1 MGGLTCP
8 TARVIDQDHLGQIC
22 MTTITPPPPV
32 EPPRRKRTDE
42 IVDAIKR
49 MIVEHGLGPGDR
61 LPQERDLLAQFS
73 ASKGT
78 VREALK
84 SLEVQGLI
92 SVRTGPGGGA
102 FIERMSEG
110 RAMSLLS
117 NFLFAKNLSIA
128 NIYEMRKVLEPQLA
142 ASATP
147 HIDEAGLKRLE
158 AIIRIYDHEPADQNE
173 RWTQRMAEL
182 DFHGVVAE
190 YSDNPILAFTCRFLQ
205 RLLKDLTIAQDI
217 YVQPEPVSRASG
229 IQHQRDLIVAMRDR
243 DAAAA
248 AAILAEHMAEA
259 EKHMLTLEAKLED
272 RFLEEVS
279 PARTR
284 KRRTA

>member
-1 MGGLTCP
+1 MSDTDSS
-8 TARVIDQDHLGQIC
+8 A
-22 MTTITPPPPV
+22 PPASAGR
-32 EPPRRKRTDE
+32 PRRKRTDE

-61 LPQERDLLAQFS
+61 LPQERELLAQFA

-84 SLEVQGLI
+84 ALEVQGLI

-110 RAMSLLS
+110 RAMALLS

-142 ASATP
+142 TSATP
-147 HIDEAGLKRLE
+147 HIDEAGLNRLE
-158 AIIRIYDHEPADQNE
+158 AIIRIYDHEPADATE
-173 RWTQRMAEL
+173 RWNQRMAEL

-205 RLLKDLTIAQDI
+205 RLLKELTVAQDI
-217 YVQPEPVSRASG
+217 YVQPEPVLRQSG
-229 IQHQRDLIVAMRDR
+229 IRHQRDLIAAMRRR
-243 DAAAA
+243 DGATAAQ
-248 AAILAEHMAEA
+248 ILARHMAEA
-259 EKHMLTLEAKLED
+259 EQHMLGLEARLED
-272 RFLEEVS
+272 RFLEEVT
-279 PARTR
+279 PVRARR
-284 KRRTA
+284 PRSA

>member
-1 MGGLTCP
+1 MSE
-8 TARVIDQDHLGQIC
+8 
-22 MTTITPPPPV
+22 TILPPV
-32 EPPRRKRTDE
+32 GRPRRKRTDE

-49 MIVEHGLGPGDR
+49 MIVQHGLGPGDR
-61 LPQERDLLAQFS
+61 LPQERELIAQFT

-84 SLEVQGLI
+84 ALEVQGLI

-147 HIDEAGLKRLE
+147 HIDEAGLARLE
-158 AIIRIYDHEPADQNE
+158 AIIRIYDHEPADAAE
-173 RWTQRMAEL
+173 RWNQRMAEL
-182 DFHGVVAE
+182 DFHAVVAE

-217 YVQPEPVSRASG
+217 YVQPEPVSRQSG
-229 IQHQRDLIVAMRDR
+229 IQHQRDLIAAMRCR
-243 DAAAA
+243 DATAAS
-248 AAILAEHMAEA
+248 AILAEHMSEA
-259 EKHMLTLEAKLED
+259 AQHMLGLQAKLEN
-272 RFLEEVS
+272 RFLEDVH
-279 PARTR
+279 PTVTR
-284 KRRTA
+284 RRRTA

>member
-1 MGGLTCP
+1 MSELGP
-8 TARVIDQDHLGQIC
+8 IDPPATAGR
-22 MTTITPPPPV
+22 
-32 EPPRRKRTDE
+32 PRRKRTDE

-61 LPQERDLLAQFS
+61 LPQERDLLAQFA

-84 SLEVQGLI
+84 ALEVQGLI

-128 NIYEMRKVLEPQLA
+128 NIYEMRKVLEPQVA

-158 AIIRIYDHEPADQNE
+158 AIIAIYDHEPADVRE
-173 RWTQRMAEL
+173 RWNQRMAEL

-217 YVQPEPVSRASG
+217 YVQPEPVMRQSG
-229 IQHQRDLIVAMRDR
+229 IEHQCDLIAAMRRR

-259 EKHMLTLEAKLED
+259 ERHMLHLQASLVD
-272 RFLEEVS
+272 RFLSETNE
-279 PARTR
+279 TDG
-284 KRRTA
+284 KRRRPKRI

>member
-1 MGGLTCP
+1 MATDSAP
-8 TARVIDQDHLGQIC
+8 APATRR
-22 MTTITPPPPV
+22 
-32 EPPRRKRTDE
+32 PRRKRTDE
-42 IVDAIKR
+42 IVDALKR

-61 LPQERDLLAQFS
+61 LPQERELMTQFT

-84 SLEVQGLI
+84 ALEVQGLI
-92 SVRTGPGGGA
+92 GVRTGPGGGA

-128 NIYEMRKVLEPQLA
+128 HIYEMRKALEPLVA
-142 ASATP
+142 ASAAA
-147 HIDEAGLKRLE
+147 HIDEAGLARLE
-158 AIIRIYDHEPADQNE
+158 AIIGIYDHEPTDAQE
-173 RWTQRMAEL
+173 RWDQRMAEL

-205 RLLKDLTIAQDI
+205 RLLKDLAIAQDI
-217 YVQPEPVSRASG
+217 YVQPEPVQRQTG
-229 IQHQRDLIVAMRDR
+229 IQHQRDLIAAMRRR

-248 AAILAEHMAEA
+248 QAILAEHMAEA
-259 EKHMLTLEAKLED
+259 EQHMLGLQAKLAD
-272 RFLEEVS
+272 RFLADTEE
-279 PARTR
+279 P
-284 KRRTA
+284 KRRQRRSA

>member
-1 MGGLTCP
+1 MNEIDPALT
-8 TARVIDQDHLGQIC
+8 DL
-22 MTTITPPPPV
+22 
-32 EPPRRKRTDE
+32 PRRKRTDE

-49 MIVEHGLGPGDR
+49 MIVEHGLAPGDR
-61 LPQERDLLAQFS
+61 LPQERDLITQFA

-128 NIYEMRKVLEPQLA
+128 NIYEMRKALEPQVA

-147 HIDEAGLKRLE
+147 HIDEAGFIRLE
-158 AIIRIYDHEPADQNE
+158 AIISVYDHDPADAAE
-173 RWTQRMAEL
+173 RWNQRMAEL

-190 YSDNPILAFTCRFLQ
+190 YADNPILAFTCRFLQ
-205 RLLKDLTIAQDI
+205 RLLKDLAIAQDI
-217 YVQPEPVSRASG
+217 YVQPEPVLRQSG
-229 IQHQRDLIVAMRDR
+229 IEHQRDLIAAMRRR
-243 DAAAA
+243 DADAA

-259 EKHMLTLEAKLED
+259 EQHMLGLQAKLVD
-272 RFLEEVS
+272 RFLSEES
-279 PARTR
+279 APRRTR
-284 KRRTA
+284 RRRVP

>member
-1 MGGLTCP
+1 MNEL
-8 TARVIDQDHLGQIC
+8 
-22 MTTITPPPPV
+22 PPV
-32 EPPRRKRTDE
+32 APPAGAGRPRRKRTDE

-61 LPQERDLLAQFS
+61 LPQERELLTQFS

-84 SLEVQGLI
+84 ALEVQGLI

-147 HIDEAGLKRLE
+147 HIDAAGLQRLE
-158 AIIRIYDHEPADQNE
+158 TIITIYDHEPADAAE
-173 RWTQRMAEL
+173 RWNQRMAEL

-205 RLLKDLTIAQDI
+205 RLLKDLTVAQDI
-217 YVQPEPVSRASG
+217 YVQPEPVLRASG
-229 IQHQRDLIVAMRDR
+229 IRHQRDLIAAMRAR
-243 DAAAA
+243 DPAAA
-248 AAILAEHMAEA
+248 AAILAAHMGEA
-259 EKHMLTLEAKLED
+259 EQHMLSLQAKLVD
-272 RFLEEVS
+272 RFLIEDIAQA
-279 PARTR
+279 PRR
-284 KRRTA
+284 KRRA

>member
-1 MGGLTCP
+1 MSEP
-8 TARVIDQDHLGQIC
+8 DPVD
-22 MTTITPPPPV
+22 PPV
-32 EPPRRKRTDE
+32 AATKPRRKRTDE

-61 LPQERDLLAQFS
+61 LPQERELIAQF
-73 ASKGT
+73 AAGKGT

-84 SLEVQGLI
+84 ALEVQGLI

-128 NIYEMRKVLEPQLA
+128 NIYEMRKVLEPQVA

-147 HIDEAGLKRLE
+147 QIDEAGLNRLE
-158 AIIRIYDHEPADQNE
+158 AIIGVYDHEPANATE
-173 RWTQRMAEL
+173 RWNQRMAEL

-217 YVQPEPVSRASG
+217 YLQPEPVLRASG
-229 IQHQRDLIVAMRDR
+229 IRHQRALIAAMRRR
-243 DAAAA
+243 DAEGA
-248 AAILAEHMAEA
+248 AAILTEHMAEA
-259 EKHMLTLEAKLED
+259 EKHMLGLQAKLMD
-272 RFLEEVS
+272 RFLIEDS
-279 PARTR
+279 APARTR

>member
-1 MGGLTCP
+1 
-8 TARVIDQDHLGQIC
+8 
-22 MTTITPPPPV
+22 MTEPQTVVPPV
-32 EPPRRKRTDE
+32 AASKLRRKRTDE

-61 LPQERDLLAQFS
+61 LPQERDLIVQF
-73 ASKGT
+73 AAGKGT

-84 SLEVQGLI
+84 ALEVQGLI

-128 NIYEMRKVLEPQLA
+128 NIYQMRRVLEPQAA

-147 HIDEAGLKRLE
+147 HIDEAGLNRLE
-158 AIIRIYDHEPADQNE
+158 AIIRIYDHEPADATE
-173 RWTQRMAEL
+173 RWNQRMAEL

-190 YSDNPILAFTCRFLQ
+190 YADNPILTFTCRFLQ

-229 IQHQRDLIVAMRDR
+229 IQHQRNLIAAMRRR
-243 DAAAA
+243 DAGAA
-248 AAILAEHMAEA
+248 AAILTEHMAEA
-259 EKHMLTLEAKLED
+259 ESHMLNLQAKLMD
-272 RFLEEVS
+272 RFLSEEEAA
-279 PARTR
+279 PRTR
-284 KRRTA
+284 NRRTA

>member
-1 MGGLTCP
+1 MSE
-8 TARVIDQDHLGQIC
+8 QDSIEH
-22 MTTITPPPPV
+22 PV
-32 EPPRRKRTDE
+32 SEQAPRRKRADE

-61 LPQERDLLAQFS
+61 LPQERELLAQFS

-84 SLEVQGLI
+84 ALEVQGLI

-117 NFLFAKNLSIA
+117 NFLFAKKLTIA
-128 NIYEMRKVLEPQLA
+128 HIYEMRKVLEPLVA

-147 HIDEAGLKRLE
+147 HIDAAGVKRLE
-158 AIIRIYDHEPADQNE
+158 AIISIYDHEPADATE
-173 RWTQRMAEL
+173 RWNQRMAEL

-190 YSDNPILAFTCRFLQ
+190 YSDNPILAFTSRFLQ
-205 RLLKDLTIAQDI
+205 RLLKDLAIAQDI
-217 YVQPEPVSRASG
+217 YVQPEPVLRESG
-229 IQHQRDLIVAMRDR
+229 IRHQRDLIAAMMRR
-243 DAAAA
+243 DAQAA

-259 EKHMLTLEAKLED
+259 EQHMLLLQARLED
-272 RFLEEVS
+272 RFLSETIE
-279 PARTR
+279 PR
-284 KRRTA
+284 KRRSRRSAS

>member
-1 MGGLTCP
+1 MSLP
-8 TARVIDQDHLGQIC
+8 DLVDPSADAAR
-22 MTTITPPPPV
+22 
-32 EPPRRKRTDE
+32 PRRKRTDA

-61 LPQERDLLAQFS
+61 LPQERELIAQFA

-78 VREALK
+78 IREALK
-84 SLEVQGLI
+84 ALEVQGLI

-117 NFLFAKNLSIA
+117 NFLFAKKLSIA

-147 HIDEAGLKRLE
+147 HIDEAGLNRLE
-158 AIIRIYDHEPADQNE
+158 GIIKIYDHEPADADE
-173 RWTQRMAEL
+173 RWAQRMAEL
-182 DFHGVVAE
+182 DFHGIVAE

-217 YVQPEPVSRASG
+217 YVHPEPVSRASG
-229 IQHQRDLIVAMRDR
+229 IQHQRDLIAAMRKR
-243 DAAAA
+243 DATAAA
-248 AAILAEHMAEA
+248 SILAEHMAEA
-259 EKHMLTLEAKLED
+259 EQHMLGLEAKLED
-272 RFLEEVS
+272 RFLDEVA
-279 PARTR
+279 PVRMK
-284 KRRTA
+284 KRRRAD

>member
-1 MGGLTCP
+1 MNDPDP
-8 TARVIDQDHLGQIC
+8 TV
-22 MTTITPPPPV
+22 PPATAGR
-32 EPPRRKRTDE
+32 PRRKRTDE

-61 LPQERDLLAQFS
+61 LPQERDLIAQFA

-84 SLEVQGLI
+84 ALEVQGLI

-128 NIYEMRKVLEPQLA
+128 NIYEMRKVLEPLAA

-147 HIDEAGLKRLE
+147 HIDEAGLRRLE
-158 AIIRIYDHEPADQNE
+158 AIISIYDHEPADAQE
-173 RWTQRMAEL
+173 RWNQRMAEL
-182 DFHGVVAE
+182 DFHAVVAE
-190 YSDNPILAFTCRFLQ
+190 YADNPILAFTCRFLQ
-205 RLLKDLTIAQDI
+205 RLLKDLAIAQDI

-229 IQHQRDLIVAMRDR
+229 IGHQRDLIAAMRRRDA
-243 DAAAA
+243 DAAAR
-248 AAILAEHMAEA
+248 ILTRHMAEA
-259 EKHMLTLEAKLED
+259 EQHMLSLQARLLD
-272 RFLEEVS
+272 RFLVDAEE
-279 PARTR
+279 P
-284 KRRTA
+284 RRPRRRRAG

>member
-1 MGGLTCP
+1 MNEQGP
-8 TARVIDQDHLGQIC
+8 ID
-22 MTTITPPPPV
+22 PPV
-32 EPPRRKRTDE
+32 TAGRPRRKKTDE
-42 IVDAIKR
+42 IIDAIKR
-49 MIVEHGLGPGDR
+49 MIVDHGLGPGDR
-61 LPQERDLLAQFS
+61 LPQERELLTQFA

-84 SLEVQGLI
+84 ALEVQGLI

-117 NFLFAKNLSIA
+117 NFLFAKNLSIT
-128 NIYEMRKVLEPQLA
+128 NIYEMRKVLEPQVA

-147 HIDEAGLKRLE
+147 HIDEAGIRRLE
-158 AIIRIYDHEPADQNE
+158 AIISIYDHEPADTRE
-173 RWTQRMAEL
+173 RWNQRMAEL

-217 YVQPEPVSRASG
+217 YVQPEPVLRESG
-229 IQHQRDLIVAMRDR
+229 IRHQRDLIAAMRRR
-243 DAAAA
+243 DADAARE
-248 AAILAEHMAEA
+248 ILAVHMREA
-259 EKHMLTLEAKLED
+259 EQHMLGLQAKLLD
-272 RFLEEVS
+272 QFLVETDA
-279 PARTR
+279 PQRTR
-284 KRRTA
+284 RRKAG

>member
-1 MGGLTCP
+1 
-8 TARVIDQDHLGQIC
+8 
-22 MTTITPPPPV
+22 MTDTQPKSDLPPDRAPRS
-32 EPPRRKRTDE
+32 RRKRADE
-42 IVDAIKR
+42 IVDSIKR

-61 LPQERDLLAQFS
+61 LPQERDLITQFA

-78 VREALK
+78 IREALK
-84 SLEVQGLI
+84 ALEVQGLI

-117 NFLFAKNLSIA
+117 NFLFAKSISIA
-128 NIYEMRKVLEPQLA
+128 HIYQMRRALEPLLA

-147 HIDEAGLKRLE
+147 HIDQAGLARLE
-158 AIIRIYDHEPADQNE
+158 AIIAVYDHEPADAQE

-205 RLLKDLTIAQDI
+205 RMLKELTIAQDI
-217 YVQPEPVSRASG
+217 YVQPEPVQRQSG
-229 IQHQRDLIVAMRDR
+229 IEHQRDLIAAMRRR
-243 DAAAA
+243 DAAGA

-259 EKHMLTLEAKLED
+259 EQQMLGLQAKLSD
-272 RFLEEVS
+272 RFLIETDE
-279 PARTR
+279 PKRAAAR
-284 KRRTA
+284 RRTA

>member
-1 MGGLTCP
+1 MSETTLATPAGL
-8 TARVIDQDHLGQIC
+8 
-22 MTTITPPPPV
+22 
-32 EPPRRKRTDE
+32 PRRKRTDE

-49 MIVEHGLGPGDR
+49 MIVEHGLAPGDR
-61 LPQERDLLAQFS
+61 LPQERDLISQFS

-84 SLEVQGLI
+84 ALEVQGLI

-147 HIDEAGLKRLE
+147 LIDEAGLKRLE
-158 AIIRIYDHEPADQNE
+158 AIIRIYDHEPADAAE
-173 RWTQRMAEL
+173 RWNQRMAEL

-217 YVQPEPVSRASG
+217 YVQPEPVSRQSG
-229 IQHQRDLIVAMRDR
+229 IQHQRDLIAAMRRR
-243 DAAAA
+243 DAAGAA
-248 AAILAEHMAEA
+248 ATLAEHMAEA
-259 EKHMLTLEAKLED
+259 EQHMLGLQAKLVN
-272 RFLEEVS
+272 RFLSEEQA
-279 PARTR
+279 PTRAR
-284 KRRTA
+284 KRRST

>member
-1 MGGLTCP
+1 MSHSDIP
-8 TARVIDQDHLGQIC
+8 
-22 MTTITPPPPV
+22 TPPAAAGQ
-32 EPPRRKRTDE
+32 PRRKRTDE

-61 LPQERDLLAQFS
+61 LPQERDLLVQFG

-84 SLEVQGLI
+84 ALEVQGLI

-128 NIYEMRKVLEPQLA
+128 NIYEMRKVLEPQVA

-158 AIIRIYDHEPADQNE
+158 AIITVYDHEPADMTE
-173 RWTQRMAEL
+173 RWNQRMAEL
-182 DFHGVVAE
+182 DFHGLVAE

-205 RLLKDLTIAQDI
+205 RLLKELSVAQDI

-229 IQHQRDLIVAMRDR
+229 IQHQRDLIEAMRRR
-243 DAAAA
+243 DANAA
-248 AAILAEHMAEA
+248 AAIMAEHMAEA
-259 EKHMLTLEAKLED
+259 EQHMLGLQARLVD
-272 RFLEEVS
+272 RFLTEEAA
-279 PARTR
+279 PQR
-284 KRRTA
+284 KRRRTA

>member
-1 MGGLTCP
+1 MS
-8 TARVIDQDHLGQIC
+8 DQDSIA
-22 MTTITPPPPV
+22 PPPSAGG
-32 EPPRRKRTDE
+32 PRRKRTDE

-49 MIVEHGLGPGDR
+49 MIVEHGLAPGDR
-61 LPQERDLLAQFS
+61 LPQERELIAQFAAGKS
-73 ASKGT
+73 T

-84 SLEVQGLI
+84 ALEVQGLI

-128 NIYEMRKVLEPQLA
+128 NIYEMRKVLEPQVA

-147 HIDEAGLKRLE
+147 HIDEAGLNRLE
-158 AIIRIYDHEPADQNE
+158 AIIRIYDHEPADTTE
-173 RWTQRMAEL
+173 RWNQRMAEL

-217 YVQPEPVSRASG
+217 YVQPEPVSRESG
-229 IQHQRDLIVAMRDR
+229 IRHQRELIAAMRRR
-243 DAAAA
+243 DAKAAS
-248 AAILAEHMAEA
+248 AILTEHMAEA
-259 EKHMLTLEAKLED
+259 EQHMLTLQAKLMD
-272 RFLEEVS
+272 RFLTEDAA
-279 PARTR
+279 PARSR
-284 KRRTA
+284 KRRIA

>member
-1 MGGLTCP
+1 MDTSNAESDKP
-8 TARVIDQDHLGQIC
+8 ASTA
-22 MTTITPPPPV
+22 
-32 EPPRRKRTDE
+32 PRRKRTDE

-49 MIVEHGLGPGDR
+49 MIVEHGLAPGDR
-61 LPQERDLLAQFS
+61 LPQERDLIAQYA

-84 SLEVQGLI
+84 ALEVQGLI

-128 NIYEMRKVLEPQLA
+128 HIYEMRKALEPLVA

-147 HIDEAGLKRLE
+147 HIDESGLKRLE
-158 AIIRIYDHEPADQNE
+158 AIIAVYDHEPADAEE

-190 YSDNPILAFTCRFLQ
+190 YADNPILAFTCRFLQ
-205 RLLKDLTIAQDI
+205 RLLKDLAVAQDI
-217 YVQPEPVSRASG
+217 YLRPEPVERESG
-229 IQHQRDLIVAMRDR
+229 IEHQRDLIAAMRRR
-243 DAAAA
+243 DVDAA

-259 EKHMLTLEAKLED
+259 ERHMLGLQATLQD
-272 RFLEEVS
+272 RFLVEAEAPV
-279 PARTR
+279 RKR
-284 KRRTA
+284 KRRSS

>member
-1 MGGLTCP
+1 MSERDSPETFAAAAG
-8 TARVIDQDHLGQIC
+8 
-22 MTTITPPPPV
+22 
-32 EPPRRKRTDE
+32 PRRKRTDE

-49 MIVEHGLGPGDR
+49 MIVEHGLAPGDR
-61 LPQERDLLAQFS
+61 LPQERDLISQFAAGKS
-73 ASKGT
+73 T

-84 SLEVQGLI
+84 ALEVQGLI
-92 SVRTGPGGGA
+92 SMRTGPGGGA

-128 NIYEMRKVLEPQLA
+128 NIYEMRKVLEPQVA

-147 HIDEAGLKRLE
+147 HIDEAGLKQLE
-158 AIIRIYDHEPADQNE
+158 AIIGIYDHEPADATE
-173 RWTQRMAEL
+173 RWNQRMAEL
-182 DFHGVVAE
+182 DFHGVVAQ

-217 YVQPEPVSRASG
+217 YVHPEPVSRERG
-229 IQHQRDLIVAMRDR
+229 IQHQRDLIAAMRRR
-243 DAAAA
+243 DADAA

-259 EKHMLTLEAKLED
+259 EQHMLDLQAKLVD
-272 RFLEEVS
+272 RFLTEEAA
-279 PARTR
+279 PARAR

>member
-1 MGGLTCP
+1 
-8 TARVIDQDHLGQIC
+8 
-22 MTTITPPPPV
+22 MTTIDQPGKPPAGK
-32 EPPRRKRTDE
+32 PPRKKRTDE

-61 LPQERDLLAQFS
+61 LPQERELIVQFA

-84 SLEVQGLI
+84 ALEVQGLI
-92 SVRTGPGGGA
+92 GVRTGPGGGA

-128 NIYEMRKVLEPQLA
+128 DIYEMRKVLEPVVA

-147 HIDEAGLKRLE
+147 HIDEAGLQRLE
-158 AIIRIYDHEPADQNE
+158 AIIAIYDHEPADAEE
-173 RWTQRMAEL
+173 RWNQRMAEL
-182 DFHGVVAE
+182 DFHSVVAE

-205 RLLKDLTIAQDI
+205 RLLKDLSIAQEI
-217 YVQPEPVSRASG
+217 YVQPEKVMRQSG
-229 IQHQRDLIVAMRDR
+229 IEHQRALIAAMRRR
-243 DAAAA
+243 DANAA
-248 AAILAEHMAEA
+248 AAILAEHMVEA
-259 EKHMLTLEAKLED
+259 EQHMLTLQARLVD
-272 RFLEEVS
+272 RFLVEADT
-279 PARTR
+279 PKTAR
-284 KRRTA
+284 KRRRA